1 MESQKDRKRK
11 ERGKQ
16 TDRKRIDHP
25 FSIRL
30 LYFCHPILF
39 LSGFSSVC
47 TSFVVNM
54 AKNWCSSGVK
64 NQNGL
69 KFVWKSSCAIIMC
82 VKILQNQSET
92 RAQRMCILGELLNI
106 YRNKIERDKKVISFK
121 KDWQTLW
128 LIEGLYTIKMDVLWF
143 TGS

>member
-1 MESQKDRKRK
+1 MESQKERKWREK
-11 ERGKQ
+11 GLQ
-16 TDRKRIDHP
+16 TDRKLSLI
-25 FSIRL
+25 
-30 LYFCHPILF
+30 ILF
-39 LSGFSSVC
+39 LYVCYTFAIPSFFSPLPVC
-47 TSFVVNM
+47 TSFVANM